1 MRAPVHHG
9 KPKRGCLPGIL
20 TGPLLTGMAFALLV
34 LARPP
39 VARAFDQ
46 AGHRVVGH
54 IAERHL
60 CADTRSALEPLLDG
74 SSLAEAGLWPD
85 RIRGREEWAHT
96 NPWHYIN
103 VSDRGSVA
111 REARRSPDNVLAA
124 LARFEAEAVDQRL
137 GRRQRSEAV
146 RFVAH
151 FVADLHQ
158 PLHVGRAADRGG
170 NRIPVSVSG
179 RLSNLHEVWDG
190 GPLRRSTDPSP
201 RDRVRRLPLAPAQV
215 ISQWQQAV
223 PLDWA
228 RESQALRPQ
237 VYAFGGAFSRRGAG
251 PFALP
256 ESYLE
261 AARTLL
267 DQRLHSAGVRLA
279 GRLNALFAGSTGV
292 AGACAGEVASER
304 TKL

>member
-1 MRAPVHHG
+1 MLLA
-9 KPKRGCLPGIL
+9 GIV
-20 TGPLLTGMAFALLV
+20 TGLLALM
-34 LARPP
+34 RPP
-39 VARAFDQ
+39 VASAFDQ

-60 CADTRSALEPLLDG
+60 CAATRSALEPLLDG

-124 LARFEAEAVDQRL
+124 LARFEAQAADERL
-137 GRRQRSEAV
+137 GRRQRSEAL

-151 FVADLHQ
+151 FVADIHQ
-158 PLHVGRAADRGG
+158 PLHVGRAGDRGG
-170 NRIPVSVSG
+170 NRIPVTVNGSH
-179 RLSNLHEVWDG
+179 SNLHEVWDG

-201 RDRVRRLPLAPAQV
+201 RTRVRRLPIAPADV
-215 ISQWQQAV
+215 ISQWQQAP

-237 VYAFGGAFSRRGAG
+237 VYAFSGAFSRRGAG
-251 PFALP
+251 PFSLP

-261 AARTLL
+261 AARALV
-267 DQRLHSAGVRLA
+267 DQRLHRAGVRLA
-279 GRLNALFAGSTGV
+279 GRLNGLFGGPPGIT
-292 AGACAGEVASER
+292 GACADEVASAR